1 MCIVYYRASMGGF
14 MEDFNAPALS
24 ASPYFDQATFS
35 TKKVTVRK
43 NFPETW
49 LWEMID
55 AG

>member
-1 MCIVYYRASMGGF
+1 MCIVYYRASMAA
-14 MEDFNAPALS
+14 MDLNVPALPTS
-24 ASPYFDQATFS
+24 LHFNQATFS